1 MNRFCVQ
8 YSTKWNVEHDWQS
21 SIDRMQQLQ
30 RDSANV
36 TVEKGVEVV
45 LSVFPGLI
53 MVITIITVSEDNT
66 KQDEDQL
73 KELQPKLKQTRTT
86 WKT

>member
-1 MNRFCVQ
+1 
-8 YSTKWNVEHDWQS
+8 
-21 SIDRMQQLQ
+21 MQQLQ